1 MKRKN
6 IFWGIVCL
14 ALAVLIIL
22 STTGVLSIP
31 LFAGIS
37 TGKLIWTLIL
47 TIVLI
52 GSLAS
57 LSIEGIIIP
66 AGILVKM
73 YETQLGISISVPL
86 LIIVMILLIMASHL
100 LIPFGKIKHPCS
112 SRPQPHPQPHP
123 HPHPDKN
130 NPETWSKEV
139 IDGDGECIRMKSA
152 FNGVTKYINST
163 NFKRAEIDASFCGFQ
178 IYLNQAKAPSG
189 QAEIYMDSKFSGI
202 DLYIPYNW
210 KVVNHVDA
218 VMGAV
223 EESPMILP
231 EGETYPVELVLTG
244 HTAFSGVSI
253 KRI

>member
-37 TGKLIWTLIL
+37 TGKLIWTLVF
-47 TIVLI
+47 TIILI

-73 YETQLGISISVPL
+73 YETQIGISISVPL
-86 LIIVMILLIMASHL
+86 LIIVMILLIMACHF
-100 LIPFGKIKHPCS
+100 LIPSGKIKHPCS
-112 SRPQPHPQPHP
+112 SRPHPHP
-123 HPHPDKN
+123 HPHPGS

-139 IDGDGECIRMKSA
+139 IDGDGECIRMKST

-163 NFKRAEIDASFCGFQ
+163 NFKRAEIDAAFCGFE
-178 IYLNQAKAPSG
+178 IYMNQAKVPSG